1 MKLLRRQFLRLSAGA
16 AALPAVSRI
25 ARAQTYPTR
34 PVRIVVPSGAG
45 GTPDIY
51 ARLVGPWL
59 SVRLGQSFVIENRA
73 GGSGNIGTEVVVRA
87 APDGYTLLLVTPN
100 NAINVTLYDKL
111 NFNFSRDIAPVASIT
126 RQSEVMLVNPSLPA
140 KTLPE
145 FIAYAKAHPGKISM
159 ASAGT
164 GTPPHLAGELLN
176 KMAGIDMVHIPYRGG
191 ASAMTDL
198 IGGQVQV
205 QFTTT
210 ISSMEHIRS
219 RLVRALAVTTAMRF
233 EALPDVPTI
242 GEFVPG
248 YETSG
253 VFGVGAPRNT
263 AAEIIDKLN
272 KEINAAL
279 ADPTIKARLTDLG
292 GTVIPGS
299 PTDYAK
305 LIAEEIDKW
314 GAAVKFSDA
323 KPD

>member
-1 MKLLRRQFLRLSAGA
+1 MADANFAMTVTGISLARVHAMNLRRRQFLHLAASAVV
-16 AALPAVSRI
+16 LPAMSLI
-25 ARAQTYPTR
+25 ARAQTYPTW
-34 PVRIVVPSGAG
+34 PVRIVVPSGPG

-59 SVRLGQSFVIENRA
+59 SERLGQSFVIENRA

-87 APDGYTLLLVTPN
+87 PRDGHTLLLVTPN

-126 RQSEVMLVNPSLPA
+126 RQSEVMLVNPSVPA
-140 KTLPE
+140 KTLPD

-176 KMAGIDMVHIPYRGG
+176 KLAGIDMVHVPYRGG

-210 ISSMEHIRS
+210 ISSME
-219 RLVRALAVTTAMRF
+219 
-233 EALPDVPTI
+233 
-242 GEFVPG
+242 
-248 YETSG
+248 
-253 VFGVGAPRNT
+253 
-263 AAEIIDKLN
+263 
-272 KEINAAL
+272 
-279 ADPTIKARLTDLG
+279 
-292 GTVIPGS
+292 
-299 PTDYAK
+299 
-305 LIAEEIDKW
+305 
-314 GAAVKFSDA
+314 
-323 KPD
+323 

>member
-1 MKLLRRQFLRLSAGA
+1 VHAMNLRRRQFLHLAASAVV
-16 AALPAVSRI
+16 LPAMSWI

-34 PVRIVVPSGAG
+34 PVRIVVPSGPG

-59 SVRLGQSFVIENRA
+59 SERLGQSFVIENRA

-87 APDGYTLLLVTPN
+87 PPDGYTLLLVTPN

-111 NFNFSRDIAPVASIT
+111 NFNFSRDIAPVGSIT
-126 RQSEVMLVNPSLPA
+126 RQSEVMLVNPSVPA
-140 KTLPE
+140 KTLPD

-176 KMAGIDMVHIPYRGG
+176 KLAGIDMVHVPYRGG

-210 ISSMEHIRS
+210 ISSMEYIKAGQ
-219 RLVRALAVTTAMRF
+219 VRALAVTTATRF

-248 YETSG
+248 YKTSG

-263 AAEIIDKLN
+263 PAVDK
-272 KEINAAL
+272 
-279 ADPTIKARLTDLG
+279 
-292 GTVIPGS
+292 
-299 PTDYAK
+299 
-305 LIAEEIDKW
+305 
-314 GAAVKFSDA
+314 
-323 KPD
+323 

>member
-1 MKLLRRQFLRLSAGA
+1 MKFPRRRFLHLAAGA

-25 ARAQTYPTR
+25 ARAQSYPTR

-100 NAINVTLYDKL
+100 NAINVTLYNKL
-111 NFNFSRDIAPVASIT
+111 NFNFRRDIAPVGSIT
-126 RQSEVMLVNPSLPA
+126 RQSEVMLVNPSVPA

-164 GTPPHLAGELLN
+164 GTPPHLAGELLK
-176 KMAGIDMVHIPYRGG
+176 KMAGIDMVHVPYRGG

-210 ISSMEHIRS
+210 ISSGEAFPTAPVPTSLLPCWVQPPPLRVKTHAAPVYDLSPTPPTMAVPSADSATEEPC
-219 RLVRALAVTTAMRF
+219 RAVAIAR
-233 EALPDVPTI
+233 VPTI
-242 GEFVPG
+242 
-248 YETSG
+248 
-253 VFGVGAPRNT
+253 FG
-263 AAEIIDKLN
+263 
-272 KEINAAL
+272 
-279 ADPTIKARLTDLG
+279 
-292 GTVIPGS
+292 
-299 PTDYAK
+299 
-305 LIAEEIDKW
+305 
-314 GAAVKFSDA
+314 
-323 KPD
+323 

>member
-1 MKLLRRQFLRLSAGA
+1 LPNLFLSYRLFGAGMV
-16 AALPAVSRI
+16 AVSS
-25 ARAQTYPTR
+25 R
-34 PVRIVVPSGAG
+34 P
-45 GTPDIY
+45 
-51 ARLVGPWL
+51 
-59 SVRLGQSFVIENRA
+59 
-73 GGSGNIGTEVVVRA
+73 NIGTEVVARA
-87 APDGYTLLLVTPN
+87 SPDGYTLLLVTPN

-126 RQSEVMLVNPSLPA
+126 RQSEVMLVNPSVPA
-140 KTLPE
+140 STFPE
-145 FIAYAKAHPGKISM
+145 FIAYAKASPGKVSM

-176 KMAGIDMVHIPYRGG
+176 KMAGIDMIHVPYRGG
-191 ASAMTDL
+191 ASAMADL

-210 ISSMEHIRS
+210 ISSMAYVKAGQ
-219 RLVRALAVTTAMRF
+219 VRTLAVTTAARF

-263 AAEIIDKLN
+263 PVEIIDKLN
-272 KEINAAL
+272 MGINAAL
-279 ADPTIKARLTDLG
+279 ADPRIKLRLTDLG
-292 GTVIPGS
+292 GVVLPGS
-299 PTDYAK
+299 PADYGK
-305 LIAEEIDKW
+305 LIGEEIEKW
-314 GAAVKFSDA
+314 GEAVKFSGA